1 MTEKKEKDKTCFYG
15 FGCFQVNILPSK
27 VLSGKCLYI
36 VYFGVYNMHTGN
48 IYIIYIGL
56 TLNANEEVPML
67 SPCPPAPPMLS
78 KNGKRGKGEK
88 IIEFPHSS

>member
-48 IYIIYIGL
+48 IYIIYIIY
-56 TLNANEEVPML
+56 
-67 SPCPPAPPMLS
+67 
-78 KNGKRGKGEK
+78 
-88 IIEFPHSS
+88 IIYYILCKYIDVYMGS